1 MRRKTYTFLN
11 DVRDGLM
18 KLSPH
23 LTLRIDR
30 MYMQRIDWSGQVNY
44 PVDILL
50 VVLETAGGDGFR
62 NLSGAGRCEFQA
74 GHAYFMPPDNTL
86 AFTLSLGTRFVAFQ
100 FNLEL
105 FSGFDLFSGLHDC
118 VDIEDHAFA
127 KRIDTL
133 FQGKD
138 DFELL
143 CLAKGE
149 LYAFAGRLGL
159 RSPEEIKRLML
170 GGHEYAPLFALL
182 NDGLDA
188 RTPVSALAA
197 AMKLSPEQLSRRFHR
212 DFGMTV
218 KTCMSRRLL
227 RQAMAKLAQPG
238 MTARRTARDLKF
250 SSEFYFSRFFKQH
263 AGLSPRQ
270 FKQQFS
276 QPGR

>member
-1 MRRKTYTFLN
+1 
-11 DVRDGLM
+11 
-18 KLSPH
+18 
-23 LTLRIDR
+23 
-30 MYMQRIDWSGQVNY
+30 
-44 PVDILL
+44 
-50 VVLETAGGDGFR
+50 
-62 NLSGAGRCEFQA
+62 
-74 GHAYFMPPDNTL
+74 TL

-105 FSGFDLFSGLHDC
+105 FGGFDLFSGLRDC
-118 VDIEDHAFA
+118 VVIEDRAFA
-127 KRIDTL
+127 KRIDNL
-133 FQGKD
+133 FRGKD

-159 RSPEEIKRLML
+159 RSPEEIRRLML
-170 GGHEYAPLFALL
+170 GGREYAPLFARL

-188 RTPVSALAA
+188 RTPVGALAA

-218 KTCMSRRLL
+218 KECMSRRLL
-227 RQAMAKLAQPG
+227 RAAMAKLAQPG
-238 MTARRTARDLKF
+238 MTARRTARELKF

-270 FKQQFS
+270 FKQQFV
-276 QPGR
+276 QGV